1 MLYLVLKIVHLLAVV
16 LFLGNIIT
24 GLFWKYH
31 GDQSRDPRVMA
42 HTMDGI
48 IRADRWFTLPG
59 VLLIIITGVSAAI
72 HAGLPLLRTPWIGQ
86 SLILFALSGL
96 MFGFKVAPLQKRIH
110 TLALEAVRTGQ
121 FDLSAYRRLSLQWEL
136 WGAGALL
143 TPLGALVLMVLKRS
157 G

>member
-1 MLYLVLKIVHLLAVV
+1 MLYLILKIVHSLAVV

-31 GDQSRDPRVMA
+31 GDQSKDPRVMA

-48 IRADRWFTLPG
+48 IRADRWFTFPG
-59 VLLIIITGVSAAI
+59 VFLITLSGVAAAI

-96 MFGFKVAPLQKRIH
+96 MFGFKVAPLQKRIR

-121 FDLSAYRRLSLQWEL
+121 FDLSAYRRLSLRWEL
-136 WGAGALL
+136 WGAAALL
-143 TPLGALVLMVLKRS
+143 TPLGALVLMVLKRAA
-157 G
+157 

>member
-1 MLYLVLKIVHLLAVV
+1 MLYLILKIVHLLAVV

-31 GDQSRDPRVMA
+31 GDQSKDPRVMA

-59 VLLIIITGVSAAI
+59 VLLIIVTGVAAAM
-72 HAGLPLLRTPWIGQ
+72 HADLPLLRTPWIAQ
-86 SLILFALSGL
+86 SLLLFALSGV
-96 MFGFKVAPLQKRIH
+96 MFAIKVAPLQRRI
-110 TLALEAVRTGQ
+110 LAVAREGVRTGQ
-121 FDLSAYRRLSLQWEL
+121 LDLPAYRRLSLHWEI

-143 TPLGALVLMVLKRS
+143 TPLGALVLMVLKRT